1 METRYNGDIRGAV
14 NDILDSYQLKSLDA
28 LVEHFFESSNTA
40 VLKAGGML
48 KLMSPRMAKKY
59 HELRAATDERAEQG
73 VAGMRRFV
81 DELPNIGVKFIQ
93 HQALQAVS
101 GGRNWERLYGN
112 LEGDTGGWSAEL
124 WASDRIITCLG
135 FKFNQTVFSGYSGE
149 SCSRSSCGPVSA
161 KDLIKPTFLEG
172 AVAELAPFEP
182 KLAAEASGG
191 DGMQDKPVRYPA
203 QSYPAL
209 NSSWGAVALEDLYF
223 AGELMH
229 GADYRRGNG
238 NLVHGFRHSVEALFN
253 WLSWRRHNVPWP
265 TRSSDFPV
273 MTTVT
278 SPNGSL
284 VIEEQEGAATSLASA
299 VLDLVDSPAG
309 AHVMHGELVDCV
321 LVHSNV
327 LSRVRSVPFKAL
339 DDIIS
344 EYKLR
349 VTVQWGWTT
358 EEQQDLAPVGNKE
371 RRSELA
377 KKIKNLKGEIGAFRT
392 VAAIGHEEHVE
403 LVSGCL

>member
-1 METRYNGDIRGAV
+1 MSCELPPTSVPNKRVRAREVLNVAGSGRDASVRGRIAEYRGE
-14 NDILDSYQLKSLDA
+14 IHPTSSL
-28 LVEHFFESSNTA
+28 
-40 VLKAGGML
+40 AGGL
-48 KLMSPRMAKKY
+48 GRS
-59 HELRAATDERAEQG
+59 ELGEGDCRALGWTE
-73 VAGMRRFV
+73 
-81 DELPNIGVKFIQ
+81 
-93 HQALQAVS
+93 VS
-101 GGRNWERLYGN
+101 QLYGN

-149 SCSRSSCGPVSA
+149 VPRISAVSQCIQSCSRSSCGPVSA

-299 VLDLVDSPAG
+299 VLDLVLWKR
-309 AHVMHGELVDCV
+309 VV
-321 LVHSNV
+321 LRGCRWTRLQVHM
-327 LSRVRSVPFKAL
+327 
-339 DDIIS
+339 
-344 EYKLR
+344 
-349 VTVQWGWTT
+349 
-358 EEQQDLAPVGNKE
+358 
-371 RRSELA
+371 
-377 KKIKNLKGEIGAFRT
+377 
-392 VAAIGHEEHVE
+392 
-403 LVSGCL
+403 